1 MSMIYSIL
9 IIEDDEG
16 IRTYLKELLLDNGF
30 NVMTAEDGITG
41 LKIIKKSVPDLVLLD
56 LGLPDMSGESVC
68 QQIRKEFDDLRVIIL
83 TAKDTPHDIIQG
95 LNLGADDY
103 LTKPFVADI
112 LLARIHARL
121 RRKVGDDSK
130 LKIADLV
137 LDTKTLEVT
146 RGTKKIPLTPQ
157 ELKLLQYMMQN
168 KGRILT
174 RDMILNRLWLSSVDI
189 ETRIVDVY
197 IGYLRK
203 KIDKGFDQKLIR
215 SVRGFGYMIKEPDK
229 DESE

>member
-1 MSMIYSIL
+1 MSMIYTVL
-9 IIEDDEG
+9 VIEDDEG
-16 IRTYLKELLLDNGF
+16 IQTYLKEMLLDNGY
-30 NVMTAEDGITG
+30 NVLTASDGVSG

-68 QQIRKEFDDLRVIIL
+68 GQIKKDFPDLQVIML
-83 TAKDTPHDIIQG
+83 TARDTPHDMIQG

-103 LTKPFVADI
+103 LTKPFVADV
-112 LLARIHARL
+112 LLARIQARL
-121 RRKVGDDSK
+121 RGKSGEDSK
-130 LKIADLV
+130 LQIADLV

-146 RGTKKIPLTPQ
+146 RGGKKLSLTPQ

-174 RDMILNRLWLSSVDI
+174 RDMILNRLWLSAVDI

-203 KIDKGFDQKLIR
+203 KIDKGFDKKIIH
-215 SVRGFGYMIKEPDK
+215 SVRGFGYMLKE
-229 DESE
+229 

>member
-1 MSMIYSIL
+1 MIYTIL
-9 IIEDDEG
+9 VIEDDEG
-16 IRTYLKELLLDNGF
+16 IQTYLKELLLDNGY
-30 NVMTAEDGITG
+30 NVLTASDGVSG

-68 QQIRKEFDDLRVIIL
+68 AQIKKDLPDLQVIML
-83 TAKDTPHDIIQG
+83 TARDTPHDMIQG

-103 LTKPFVADI
+103 LTKPFVADV
-112 LLARIHARL
+112 LMARINARL
-121 RRKVGDDSK
+121 RNKGGEDSK
-130 LKIADLV
+130 LQIADLV

-146 RGTKKIPLTPQ
+146 RGEKKIPLTPQ

-174 RDMILNRLWLSSVDI
+174 RDMILNRLWLSAVDI

-203 KIDKGFDQKLIR
+203 KIDKGFDKKIIH
-215 SVRGFGYMIKEPDK
+215 SVRGFGYMLKE
-229 DESE
+229 

>member
-1 MSMIYSIL
+1 MSMIYTVL

-16 IRTYLKELLLDNGF
+16 IQTYLKELLLDSGY
-30 NVMTAEDGITG
+30 NVMTASDGVTG

-68 QQIRKEFDDLRVIIL
+68 AQIRKDYPELRIIML
-83 TAKDTPHDIIQG
+83 TAKDTPHDVIQG
-95 LNLGADDY
+95 LNIGADDY
-103 LTKPFVADI
+103 LTKPFVADV
-112 LLARIHARL
+112 LLARIQARL
-121 RRKVGDDSK
+121 RRRNGEDSK

-146 RGTKKIPLTPQ
+146 RDNKAIPLTPQ

-203 KIDKGFDQKLIR
+203 KIDTGFEKKLIH
-215 SVRGFGYMIKEPDK
+215 SVRGFGYMLKE
-229 DESE
+229 

>member
-1 MSMIYSIL
+1 MIYSVL
-9 IIEDDEG
+9 IVEDDEG
-16 IRTYLKELLLDNGF
+16 IQTYLKELLLDNGY
-30 NVMTAEDGITG
+30 NVMTASDGITG

-56 LGLPDMSGESVC
+56 LGLPDMSGETVC
-68 QQIRKEFDDLRVIIL
+68 AQIKKDLPELRIIML
-83 TAKDTPHDIIQG
+83 TARDTPHDIIQG

-112 LLARIHARL
+112 LLARINANL
-121 RRKVGDDSK
+121 RRKGGEDSK

-137 LDTKTLEVT
+137 LDTKNLEVT
-146 RGTKKIPLTPQ
+146 RGDKKIQLTPQ

-203 KIDKGFDQKLIR
+203 KIDKGYTKKIIQSI
-215 SVRGFGYMIKEPDK
+215 RGFGYMLKE
-229 DESE
+229 

>member
-1 MSMIYSIL
+1 MLYSIMVV
-9 IIEDDEG
+9 EDDEG
-16 IRTYLKELLLDNGF
+16 IQTYLKELLLDNGF
-30 NVMTAEDGITG
+30 NVLTASDGITA

-68 QQIRKEFDDLRVIIL
+68 KQIHKELPDLRVIIL

-95 LNLGADDY
+95 LDLGADDY
-103 LTKPFVADI
+103 ITKPFVADVLI
-112 LLARIHARL
+112 ARIQARL
-121 RRKVGDDSK
+121 RRKLGDNSKLTVGD
-130 LKIADLV
+130 LE
-137 LDTKTLEVT
+137 LDTKTLEVH
-146 RGTKKIPLTPQ
+146 RGKKLIQLTPQ
-157 ELKLLQYMMQN
+157 ELKLLQYMIQN

-203 KIDKGFDQKLIR
+203 KIDREFDKKLIH
-215 SVRGFGYMIKEPDK
+215 SIRGFGYMIKEP
-229 DESE
+229 S

>member
-1 MSMIYSIL
+1 MSMIYTVL
-9 IIEDDEG
+9 VIEDDEG
-16 IRTYLKELLLDNGF
+16 IQTFLKEMLLDNGY
-30 NVMTAEDGITG
+30 NVLTASDGISG

-68 QQIRKEFDDLRVIIL
+68 GQIKKDFPDLQVIML
-83 TAKDTPHDIIQG
+83 TARDTPHDMIQG

-103 LTKPFVADI
+103 LTKPFVADV
-112 LLARIHARL
+112 LLARIQARL
-121 RRKVGDDSK
+121 RGKSGEDSK
-130 LKIADLV
+130 LQIADLV

-146 RGTKKIPLTPQ
+146 RGGKKLSLTPQ

-174 RDMILNRLWLSSVDI
+174 RDMILNRLWLSAVDI

-203 KIDKGFDQKLIR
+203 KIDKGFDKKIIH
-215 SVRGFGYMIKEPDK
+215 SVRGFGYMLKE
-229 DESE
+229 

>member
-1 MSMIYSIL
+1 MSMIYTVL
-9 IIEDDEG
+9 VIEDDEG
-16 IRTYLKELLLDNGF
+16 IQTYLKELLLDSGY
-30 NVMTAEDGITG
+30 NVMTASDGITG

-68 QQIRKEFDDLRVIIL
+68 AQIRKDNPELRIIML
-83 TAKDTPHDIIQG
+83 TAKDTPHDVIQG
-95 LNLGADDY
+95 LNVGADDY
-103 LTKPFVADI
+103 LTKPFVADV
-112 LLARIHARL
+112 LLARIQARF
-121 RRKVGDDSK
+121 RRNNGEDSK
-130 LKIADLV
+130 LKIGDLI

-146 RGTKKIPLTPQ
+146 RNEKKIPLTPQ

-203 KIDKGFDQKLIR
+203 KIDTGFDKKLIQ
-215 SVRGFGYMIKEPDK
+215 SVRGFGYMLKE
-229 DESE
+229 